1 MAHLKN
7 DLDRQIQELCLFH
20 VKTLIILHSS
30 NIIEAFREVLEDV
43 AEEQTWHEHDT
54 Q

>member
-1 MAHLKN
+1 MAHLEN
-7 DLDRQIQELCLFH
+7 DLDRQIQELCLFR

-30 NIIEAFREVLEDV
+30 NIIEVFREVLEDV
-43 AEEQTWHEHDT
+43 AELQTWHEHDT